1 MIILIDKEKG
11 WTSHDVVAKLRGILH
26 ERKIGHAGTLDPNA
40 TGLLVVGTGIDTKK
54 LGEITKNTNK
64 TYEAEIVLGKIS
76 TTDDIDGEVSV
87 FNDQIIPTESEI
99 KNVLTHFV
107 GSIEQIPPAFSAIK
121 INGKKSYELARKGK
135 EVKLEPRKVKIHNI
149 EFVSYKYPVLKI
161 TCEVSSGTYI
171 RSLARDIGQ
180 RLGTGAYLSNL
191 RRTKVGEYSVSKAVT
206 LLQLQKEQ
214 K

>member
-1 MIILIDKEKG
+1 MILLIDKEKG

-64 TYEAEIVLGKIS
+64 TYEAEIILGKIS
-76 TTDDIDGEVSV
+76 TTDDVDGEVSV

-149 EFVSYKYPVLKI
+149 EFV
-161 TCEVSSGTYI
+161 
-171 RSLARDIGQ
+171 
-180 RLGTGAYLSNL
+180 
-191 RRTKVGEYSVSKAVT
+191 
-206 LLQLQKEQ
+206 
-214 K
+214 